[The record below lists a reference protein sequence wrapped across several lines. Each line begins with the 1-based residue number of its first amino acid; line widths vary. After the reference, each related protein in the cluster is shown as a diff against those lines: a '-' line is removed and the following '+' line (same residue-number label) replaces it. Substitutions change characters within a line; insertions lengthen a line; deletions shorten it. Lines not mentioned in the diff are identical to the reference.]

1 VVAPVA
7 PLASRRSGRNI
18 SELAYVQ
25 ALGQSAG
32 RFRIPDQ
39 LFLVHRVVLSAAEVG
54 GGSMSVGNGRS
65 TGHLTG
71 QDVAPDLRWERAFW
85 SAGLRRVAGVDEV
98 GRGAMA
104 GPLVAAAVIL
114 PASEGWA
121 LRRLRA
127 ALADVRDSKL
137 LSPERRIELRDRIEQ
152 TAVAI
157 GVGVVPVPEIDA
169 VGLGPAN
176 RMAME
181 RAVFGLDIDVDALV
195 IDACVLDL
203 GCPQSGPI
211 NGDALSTSVAA
222 ASIVAKVTRDR
233 VMVALGQE
241 DPRYGFE
248 LHKGYCSAFHKA
260 RLAEHGPC
268 LHHRRCFSPVAGW
281 NPGS

>member
-1 VVAPVA
+1 M
-7 PLASRRSGRNI
+7 SGEHGRS
-18 SELAYVQ
+18 
-25 ALGQSAG
+25 
-32 RFRIPDQ
+32 
-39 LFLVHRVVLSAAEVG
+39 
-54 GGSMSVGNGRS
+54 NGR
-65 TGHLTG
+65 LTG
-71 QDVAPDLRWERAFW
+71 PDTAPDLRWERAFW
-85 SAGLRRVAGVDEV
+85 SVGLRCVAGVDEV

-104 GPLVAAAVIL
+104 GPLVAAAVVF
-114 PASEGWA
+114 PAAEGWA

-137 LSPERRIELRDRIEQ
+137 LSPERRIELLDRIEQ

-157 GVGVVPVPEIDA
+157 GIGEVPVAEIDA
-169 VGLGPAN
+169 IGLGPAN

-181 RAVFGLDIDVDALV
+181 RAVFNLEIDVDALV

-211 NGDALSTSVAA
+211 DGDALSTSVAA

-233 VMVALGQE
+233 VMVALGLE

-248 LHKGYCSAFHKA
+248 LHKGYCSSFHKA
-260 RLAEHGPC
+260 RLAEYGPC
-268 LHHRRCFSPVAGW
+268 LHHRRCFSPVAAW

>member
-1 VVAPVA
+1 
-7 PLASRRSGRNI
+7 
-18 SELAYVQ
+18 
-25 ALGQSAG
+25 
-32 RFRIPDQ
+32 
-39 LFLVHRVVLSAAEVG
+39 
-54 GGSMSVGNGRS
+54 MSVRNSRS
-65 TGHLTG
+65 NSRLAGPHA
-71 QDVAPDLRWERAFW
+71 APDLRWERAFW
-85 SAGLRRVAGVDEV
+85 GAGLSRVAGVDEV

-104 GPLVAAAVIL
+104 GPLVAAAVVF
-114 PASEGWA
+114 PAAEGWA
-121 LRRLRA
+121 LRRLRS
-127 ALADVRDSKL
+127 ALMDVRDSKL
-137 LSPERRIELRDRIEQ
+137 LSPEQRVALLSRIEQ

-181 RAVFGLDIDVDALV
+181 RAVLGLDIDVDALV

-203 GCPQSGPI
+203 GYPQSGPI
-211 NGDALSTSVAA
+211 DGDALSTSVAA

-268 LHHRRCFSPVAGW
+268 SHHRRCFSPVAGW
-281 NPGS
+281 DPGS

>member
-1 VVAPVA
+1 M
-7 PLASRRSGRNI
+7 
-18 SELAYVQ
+18 
-25 ALGQSAG
+25 SAT
-32 RFRIPDQ
+32 
-39 LFLVHRVVLSAAEVG
+39 EVG
-54 GGSMSVGNGRS
+54 GEVMSVGNGRS
-65 TGHLTG
+65 NGRLTG
-71 QDVAPDLRWERAFW
+71 PGAAPDLRWERAFW

-104 GPLVAAAVIL
+104 GPLVAAAVIF
-114 PASEGWA
+114 PAAEGWA
-121 LRRLRA
+121 LRRLRT

-137 LSPERRIELRDRIEQ
+137 LSPEQRVALLDRIEQ

-157 GVGVVPVPEIDA
+157 GIGVVPVAEIDT

-181 RAVFGLDIDVDALV
+181 RAVFSLDVDVDALV

-211 NGDALSTSVAA
+211 DGDALSISVAA

-248 LHKGYCSAFHKA
+248 FHKGYCSAFHKA

-268 LHHRRCFSPVAGW
+268 VHHRRCFSPVAGW
-281 NPGS
+281 DPGS

>member
-1 VVAPVA
+1 
-7 PLASRRSGRNI
+7 
-18 SELAYVQ
+18 
-25 ALGQSAG
+25 
-32 RFRIPDQ
+32 
-39 LFLVHRVVLSAAEVG
+39 
-54 GGSMSVGNGRS
+54 MSVSNGRS
-65 TGHLTG
+65 NGRLTG
-71 QDVAPDLRWERAFW
+71 PGAAPDLRWERAFW

-104 GPLVAAAVIL
+104 GPLVAAAVVF
-114 PASEGWA
+114 PAAEGWA

-137 LSPERRIELRDRIEQ
+137 LSPERRTELLDRIEQ

-157 GVGVVPVPEIDA
+157 GIGVVPVTEIDT

-181 RAVFGLDIDVDALV
+181 RAVFSLDVDVDALV

-203 GCPQSGPI
+203 GYPQSGPI
-211 NGDALSTSVAA
+211 DGDALSTSVAA

-268 LHHRRCFSPVAGW
+268 LHHRQCFSPVAGW
-281 NPGS
+281 DPGA

>member
-1 VVAPVA
+1 
-7 PLASRRSGRNI
+7 
-18 SELAYVQ
+18 
-25 ALGQSAG
+25 
-32 RFRIPDQ
+32 
-39 LFLVHRVVLSAAEVG
+39 
-54 GGSMSVGNGRS
+54 M
-65 TGHLTG
+65 
-71 QDVAPDLRWERAFW
+71 
-85 SAGLRRVAGVDEV
+85 RRVAGVDEV

-127 ALADVRDSKL
+127 ALTDVRDSKL
-137 LSPERRIELRDRIEQ
+137 LSPERRVELLDRIEQ

-157 GVGVVPVPEIDA
+157 GGGVVPVAELDA

-181 RAVFGLDIDVDALV
+181 RAVFGLDVDVDALV

-211 NGDALSTSVAA
+211 DGDALSTSVAA

-268 LHHRRCFSPVAGW
+268 LHHRRCFSPVASW
-281 NPGS
+281 DPDS